1 MRYEVVK
8 RADQIRKHCDLTC
21 KRAEDIQQNRDQ
33 TDSLK
38 YMDIDSKLRDF
49 FN

>member
-1 MRYEVVK
+1 MRHEVVK

-21 KRAEDIQQNRDQ
+21 KRADIQQNRDQ

-38 YMDIDSKLRDF
+38 YMDIDSKLRNF